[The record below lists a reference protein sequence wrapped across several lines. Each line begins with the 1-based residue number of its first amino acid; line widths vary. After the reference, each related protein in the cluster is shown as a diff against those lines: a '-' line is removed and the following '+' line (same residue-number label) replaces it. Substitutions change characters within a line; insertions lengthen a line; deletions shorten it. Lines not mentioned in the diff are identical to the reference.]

1 MDKKVHIKTHF
12 DGKVLLVLILVFLVS
27 CGLLAFK
34 INVKATCNVKAF
46 NIKANSFKEGELIT
60 FSDVTP
66 GAYEWRWYF
75 GDGTDIS
82 FRSRVGHSFAKAGKY
97 TVKLLVNGNC
107 PIEKEITIIPKKEVL
122 NMALMPKFSAA
133 TLVHEGEEVRFTDAT
148 THAKSWEWRF
158 GDSDKIG
165 SIDKNPKHV
174 YRLPGE
180 KIVSLVVNGD
190 IKYVQY
196 LKITVLP
203 AKISKKDWVKE
214 RIARR
219 SDSRVDPVKEYFSQ
233 IPQAPKRGPEI
244 DNINEAKFT
253 ALLLGIAENKLSY
266 QNLTKYFCEDELPL
280 VQVKKGGTI
289 SLKALDEAVRNKTVK
304 IKKVTLHR
312 DKDNC
317 VTLIVLDYKTR
328 SLF

>member
-1 MDKKVHIKTHF
+1 MSKKVQIKTHF
-12 DGKVLLVLILVFLVS
+12 DGKVILLLLVVFLIS

-34 INVKATCNVKAF
+34 INAVADCNVKAF
-46 NIKANSFKEGELIT
+46 NIKSNSFKEGELIT
-60 FSDVTP
+60 FTDVTP

-97 TVKLLVNGNC
+97 TVKLLVNNNC
-107 PIEKEITIIPKKEVL
+107 TVEKEITIIPKKEVL
-122 NMALMPKFSAA
+122 NTALIPKFSGP
-133 TLVHEGEEVRFTDAT
+133 TVVHEGEEVRFVDAT
-148 THAKSWEWRF
+148 PHAKSWEWRF
-158 GDSDKIG
+158 GDGNKIDA
-165 SIDKNPKHV
+165 IDKNPKHV
-174 YRLPGE
+174 YRKPGE
-180 KIVSLVVNGD
+180 RIVTLVVNGD

-196 LKITVLP
+196 HKITVLP
-203 AKISKKDWVKE
+203 AKTSKKDWIKE
-214 RIARR
+214 RIERR

-233 IPQAPKRGPEI
+233 VPEAPKRGPEI

-304 IKKVTLHR
+304 IKHVALHR